1 MKKSLFLSTIIE
13 LFVLIMLIWL
23 ISSFFKPLVIW
34 KLSLWA
40 SFLVKMSITMI
51 FLFGAIW
58 CNEWSSLIQPTHRRG
73 SWNYVVIS
81 LVWFL
86 PRNSYTIL
94 IYLCSLLGYG
104 LLSLLT
110 WKYLNR
116 YYTALNLSMYS
127 ILLFLTSL
135 LKQGYAAELVWQYCA
150 LYILGCSVVWLL
162 YFKLG
167 RSFLP
172 HD

>member
-1 MKKSLFLSTIIE
+1 MKKNLFLSTIVE
-13 LFVLIMLIWL
+13 L
-23 ISSFFKPLVIW
+23 ISILVLLWFIYDFFAPLVLWDLSSWISYLI
-34 KLSLWA
+34 KLIIVMVL
-40 SFLVKMSITMI
+40 
-51 FLFGAIW
+51 LFGAIW

-73 SWNYVVIS
+73 SYYYVIIS

-94 IYLCSLLGYG
+94 IYLSSLLGYG
-104 LLSLLT
+104 LLSLIT

-116 YYTALNLSMYS
+116 YYTALNLSIYS

-135 LKQGYAAELVWQYCA
+135 LKQEYASELIWQYCI
-150 LYILGCSVVWLL
+150 LYLLGCSVVWLL